1 MQHFCHNGDFMD
13 FEKIKE
19 KAQELFDKISTFKIT
34 SNIWVLSGI
43 FAGLILLIITPIII
57 TTNYLADQTIEAS
70 IVAQEEEFQLIQSQ
84 LDSYKEEIA
93 DVVQIRDSYR
103 SSIQEIVELLY
114 VRDTHL
120 GIGGQTGPTIEGS
133 DQINLLTIRNIIAS
147 MEDDQRMLSEVRH
160 YLTARRE
167 FIESFPFMW
176 PVDVGGVPH
185 VSSGF
190 GFREDVFNVSDD
202 PSGLHLHAG
211 IDIDLPIGT
220 PVIATA
226 EGTVMWAGEDE
237 YMGYIIVLRHANGFT
252 TGYSH
257 LNTIEVRTGQR
268 VERGHQIG
276 TVGNTGM
283 STGPHLHYEI
293 RQNGIAYDPMIFLST
308 NF

>member
-1 MQHFCHNGDFMD
+1 MD
-13 FEKIKE
+13 INKIK
-19 KAQELFDKISTFKIT
+19 LIVNNVLTFKIT
-34 SNIWVLSGI
+34 SNIWLLVGVFI
-43 FAGLILLIITPIII
+43 FTGLLILTPIVI
-57 TTNYLADQTIEAS
+57 TTNYLAQQTINAS
-70 IVAQEEEFQLIQSQ
+70 KMAQAEEFQLIQSQ
-84 LDSYKEEIA
+84 LDSYKEEIS

-103 SSIQEIVELLY
+103 NSIREIVELLY
-114 VRDTHL
+114 ARDTKV

-133 DQINLLTIRNIIAS
+133 DQINLLTIRNIIAT

-160 YLTARRE
+160 YLEVRRE

-176 PVDVGGVPH
+176 PVDTGGVPH
-185 VSSGF
+185 ISSGY
-190 GFREDVFNVSDD
+190 GFREDVFNISND

-220 PVIATA
+220 PVVATA
-226 EGTVMWAGEDE
+226 DGVVMLVDDLPV
-237 YMGYIIVLRHANGFT
+237 MGYIIVLRHANGFT

-257 LNTIEVRTGQR
+257 LDEINVRDGERVKRGQ
-268 VERGHQIG
+268 QIG

-293 RQNGIAYDPMIFLST
+293 RQNGIAYDPMLFLGT